1 MQISADPRIMVF
13 HNQVLKDMVA
23 GTLAYIDAYMLWLLY
38 MTEPFAQSMC
48 DVVVALT
55 ARLLLD
61 WLCSIL
67 GNMLPS
73 PIRVANCNFK
83 IINVD
88 LALASTLVKLYLWS
102 ILGLL
107 IRNTLAPSRWF
118 LLVTILSLV
127 MLGLNLL
134 GMGGM
139 WLY

>member
-1 MQISADPRIMVF
+1 MRISADPRIVVL

-23 GTLAYIDAYMLWLLY
+23 GTLGHIDAYMLWLLY
-38 MTEPFAQSMC
+38 MTE
-48 DVVVALT
+48 
-55 ARLLLD
+55 RLLLD